1 MEHDD
6 KNGDFD
12 PVRADE
18 DGDEDSPERGSRLW
32 LLSLIVIIGFLV
44 TSDQCFSFAE

>member
-1 MEHDD
+1 MEHDE

-18 DGDEDSPERGSRLW
+18 DGDEDPPERGSRLW
-32 LLSLIVIIGFLV
+32 LLALIVIIGFLV
-44 TSDQCFSFAE
+44 TFGPVFFFR